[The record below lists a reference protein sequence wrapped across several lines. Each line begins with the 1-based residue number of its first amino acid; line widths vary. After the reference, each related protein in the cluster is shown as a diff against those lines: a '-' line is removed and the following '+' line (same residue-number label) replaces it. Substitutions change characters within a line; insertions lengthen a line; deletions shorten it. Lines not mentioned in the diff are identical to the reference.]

1 MEIEGHLHEVYN
13 AMAASG
19 TVNDKLN
26 VLVYF
31 ESIILN
37 SNVANRLINSAFMNL
52 LVKLLKN
59 VKSPHLKLR
68 LCSILGQL
76 VRHST
81 VIGNEVAESGLA
93 QLLSEVI
100 GDKNEKVRR
109 KAVASLGEFMFYA
122 ATQLDD
128 EQADPVWSLNPIAI
142 KSLVKALNQGED
154 EIVRFYACK
163 TIENITAQSIS
174 AGCNF
179 ATLEVA
185 TLLLNIYHT

>member
-1 MEIEGHLHEVYN
+1 
-13 AMAASG
+13 MAASG

-52 LVKLLKN
+52 LIKLLKN

-100 GDKNEKVRR
+100 SDKNEKVRR

-122 ATQLDD
+122 AT
-128 EQADPVWSLNPIAI
+128 
-142 KSLVKALNQGED
+142 
-154 EIVRFYACK
+154 
-163 TIENITAQSIS
+163 
-174 AGCNF
+174 
-179 ATLEVA
+179 
-185 TLLLNIYHT
+185 

>member
-1 MEIEGHLHEVYN
+1 
-13 AMAASG
+13 MAASG

-52 LVKLLKN
+52 LIKLLKN

-93 QLLSEVI
+93 PLLSEVI
-100 GDKNEKVRR
+100 SDKNEKVRR

-122 ATQLDD
+122 AT
-128 EQADPVWSLNPIAI
+128 
-142 KSLVKALNQGED
+142 
-154 EIVRFYACK
+154 
-163 TIENITAQSIS
+163 
-174 AGCNF
+174 
-179 ATLEVA
+179 
-185 TLLLNIYHT
+185 